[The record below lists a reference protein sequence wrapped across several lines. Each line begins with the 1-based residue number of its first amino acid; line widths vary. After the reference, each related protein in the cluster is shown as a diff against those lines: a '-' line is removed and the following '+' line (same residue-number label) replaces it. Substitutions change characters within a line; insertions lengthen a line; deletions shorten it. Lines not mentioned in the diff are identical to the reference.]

1 MDGIAVSA
9 PLSEQGYRIA
19 ICSGQVFYILTIA
32 IGSSRTVR
40 LGIPACKGIADS
52 GIGIISQV
60 GCNVKNHWLVIHTA
74 AVRCIAVI
82 FDGIVVDPPLG
93 KQGYRIAICSGQV
106 FYILTIAIG
115 GSCAVG
121 MGIPA
126 NKGMACFGIAVGR
139 QVGRRIVGHG
149 LIICRATIRC
159 VTFKFYGVLV
169 RFPESVKS
177 IVVSINRNNIIC
189 SIGMAG
195 TITFGVP

>member
-9 PLSEQGYRIA
+9 PLGEQGNRFSFGRCQ
-19 ICSGQVFYILTIA
+19 ICNILSIGIGGSAA
-32 IGSSRTVR
+32 IG
-40 LGIPACKGIADS
+40 LGIPACKGIAGS

-82 FDGIVVDPPLG
+82 FDGIVVNPPLG

-121 MGIPA
+121 LGIPA

-149 LIICRATIRC
+149 LIICRAPIRC
-159 VTFKFYGVLV
+159 VTFKFHGVLV

-177 IVVSINRNNIIC
+177 IVVSVNRTNIIC
-189 SIGMAG
+189 RIGMAG
-195 TITFGVP
+195 TITFGIP